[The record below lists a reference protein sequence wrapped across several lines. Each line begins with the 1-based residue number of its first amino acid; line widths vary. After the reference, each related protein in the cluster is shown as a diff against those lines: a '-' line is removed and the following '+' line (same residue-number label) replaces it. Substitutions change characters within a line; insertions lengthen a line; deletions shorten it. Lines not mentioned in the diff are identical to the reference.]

1 MFDGSCLK
9 ISDHI
14 VNISTE
20 DDKLKFG
27 RVVFLFRY
35 KRKSVVLPPYE
46 HEYRHGFQHMCPKWV
61 MAFIQTAVI
70 IYEYER

>member
-1 MFDGSCLK
+1 MFENFY
-9 ISDHI
+9 HI

-46 HEYRHGFQHMCPKWV
+46 HEYRHGFQHMCPK
-61 MAFIQTAVI
+61 
-70 IYEYER
+70 